1 MNIIL
6 DASCAVIAFLRNETG
21 ADVVRE
27 TLLNQ
32 DNTCMVHVI
41 NLCEV
46 YYDFYR
52 DVGEAETEQLIQDL
66 ANINIIT
73 RYNLDDT
80 FWRTVGRYKASIKR
94 ISLADCFALALA
106 NKEAG
111 TLLTS
116 DRKEFEPVMVL
127 NICQITFIR

>member
-6 DASCAVIAFLRNETG
+6 DACAIIAFLRNEAG

-27 TLLNQ
+27 TLLNE
-32 DNTCMVHVI
+32 DNTCMIHAI

-46 YYDFYR
+46 YDDFYR
-52 DVGEAETEQLIQDL
+52 DIGEAKTEQMIQDL
-66 ANINIIT
+66 TDINIIT
-73 RYNLDDT
+73 RSDLDDE
-80 FWRTVGRYKASIKR
+80 FWRTVGRYKATIRR

-111 TLLTS
+111 ILLTS
-116 DRKEFEPVMVL
+116 DRKEFEPVIFL
-127 NICQITFIR
+127 NICPITFIR

>member
-1 MNIIL
+1 
-6 DASCAVIAFLRNETG
+6 
-21 ADVVRE
+21 
-27 TLLNQ
+27 
-32 DNTCMVHVI
+32 MVHAI

-52 DVGEAETEQLIQDL
+52 DIGEAETEQLIQEL
-66 ANINIIT
+66 TNINIIT
-73 RYNLDDT
+73 RYDLDAM

-106 NKEAG
+106 KKEAG
-111 TLLTS
+111 ILLTS
-116 DRKEFEPVMVL
+116 DRKEFEPVIVL